1 MPDPLSQ
8 FDRPKSELRDPRE
21 FTASEGQHVLIHVR
35 HPQALRLLNR
45 VGQPP
50 EGGHLCANGVHV
62 ALLEKIGDPKAPAHE
77 QSVESPARSDAQSAR
92 ATIESDPRR
101 CAATRETRALP

>member
-1 MPDPLSQ
+1 
-8 FDRPKSELRDPRE
+8 
-21 FTASEGQHVLIHVR
+21 
-35 HPQALRLLNR
+35 LLNR

-77 QSVESPARSDAQSAR
+77 QSVGVAG
-92 ATIESDPRR
+92 
-101 CAATRETRALP
+101 ALDSSISSRDH